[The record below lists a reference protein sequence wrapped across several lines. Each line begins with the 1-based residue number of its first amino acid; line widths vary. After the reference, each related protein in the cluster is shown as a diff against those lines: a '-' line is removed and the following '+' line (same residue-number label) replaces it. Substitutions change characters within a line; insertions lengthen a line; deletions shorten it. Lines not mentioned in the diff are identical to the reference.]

1 MPCMLSIAWE
11 LRLTKRVILLVRN
24 GRLLSCKATADILS
38 RICGGRFK
46 FTLADNQLKVKNT
59 KLPMGGISKIIPIQ
73 TWGCPCL
80 ELEKK
85 KPKKKA
91 KKSTKTVPRRHCLLW
106 FYYFSILHLFQTN
119 LVRCRCINLLSFF
132 FFFQLSNSL
141 TTFVQTS
148 MLWPQAPERPS
159 CRLLQKIKSCAY
171 HQKKISSS
179 SPCPPKKTHRLR
191 MHSVQAWAV
200 WQASTKT
207 WSRFL
212 NSRNTEIPLCL
223 ALPTQGYCLSL
234 QFKAR
239 HLSVK
244 SQPVFS
250 RKPKNLE
257 TILLTTR
264 WLPSPYYTLCIN
276 EDILHLRYWKSFF

>member
-1 MPCMLSIAWE
+1 MH
-11 LRLTKRVILLVRN
+11 
-24 GRLLSCKATADILS
+24 
-38 RICGGRFK
+38 
-46 FTLADNQLKVKNT
+46 
-59 KLPMGGISKIIPIQ
+59 
-73 TWGCPCL
+73 
-80 ELEKK
+80 
-85 KPKKKA
+85 
-91 KKSTKTVPRRHCLLW
+91 KSPFL
-106 FYYFSILHLFQTN
+106 
-119 LVRCRCINLLSFF
+119 F
-132 FFFQLSNSL
+132 FFFQLSNSV

-148 MLWPQAPERPS
+148 MLWPQAPEHPS

-179 SPCPPKKTHRLR
+179 SPCPFKITHRLS

-223 ALPTQGYCLSL
+223 ALPTRGYCLSL

-244 SQPVFS
+244 SQPGFS
-250 RKPKNLE
+250 RKPKNL
-257 TILLTTR
+257 LR
-264 WLPSPYYTLCIN
+264 NNSAYYTLTSISLSHTLYYWGYFAL
-276 EDILHLRYWKSFF
+276 EILKILFLGTMCTGQKHLQTNRIYRLLPRGAYNQNVTNSPAGADKKKEELGEEKEVHRDNKQDGAN